1 MRCPNGIDGGPGD
14 IGLGVDAVA
23 TGSVTGLF
31 QSGADVPL
39 SYGFNT
45 AGGALLPVL
54 TSGDVAVTYVIGA
67 NLITAEA
74 GAGNT
79 VFTMALDASTGA
91 WTFTLVRPLDHVDD
105 GTDTENDLTINFGGL
120 VQATDN
126 DGDTVTA
133 TGTVSVLVDDD
144 TPIAVAGTSTDS
156 VDEDALSERDRRRAW
171 ATSVL
176 VSIAS
181 CDGIGYGTV
190 PVRRGRAAELWVQHG
205 GWRAASGA
213 DVGRRCG
220 DLRDRCEPDHGGGRA
235 GNTVFTM
242 ALDASTGAWTFT
254 LVRPL
259 DHVDDGTDTEND
271 LTINF
276 GGLVQATDNDGDT
289 VTATG
294 TVSVLVDD
302 DTPIAVAGTS
312 TGTVDED
319 GAVEGTA
326 DAGPGDGIAGGT
338 GDVAGAGTVATG
350 SVTGLFQSGADV
362 PLSYGFTAN
371 AVATLLALGLTSG
384 GVALSYAIAADM
396 VTASRRR
403 ATRCSRW
410 R

>member
-1 MRCPNGIDGGPGD
+1 MRI
-14 IGLGVDAVA
+14 A

-39 SYGFNT
+39 SYAFNT

-156 VDEDALSERDRRRAW
+156 VDEDALPNGIDGGPGDIDPRCRHCGLT
-171 ATSVL
+171 ATGSVTGL
-176 VSIAS
+176 F
-181 CDGIGYGTV
+181 
-190 PVRRGRAAELWVQHG
+190 Q
-205 GWRAASGA
+205 SGA
-213 DVGRRCG
+213 DVPLSYAFNTAGGALLPVLTSG
-220 DLRDRCEPDHGGGRA
+220 DVAVTYVIGANLITAEAGA

-312 TGTVDED
+312 TDSVDED
-319 GAVEGTA
+319 ALPNGIDG
-326 DAGPGDGIAGGT
+326 GPGDI
-338 GDVAGAGTVATG
+338 
-350 SVTGLFQSGADV
+350 GLGV
-362 PLSYGFTAN
+362 GH
-371 AVATLLALGLTSG
+371 AV
-384 GVALSYAIAADM
+384 
-396 VTASRRR
+396 
-403 ATRCSRW
+403 
-410 R
+410 